1 MTVKNKTEYVQCKH
15 GFIQGGR
22 KKGVPPLQ
30 GMRLHDM
37 VIIMKLSIK
46 NHDLK
51 DQERIIIL
59 FRDCLIYKCL
69 TSVSF
74 GGGALGYPPH
84 LPPRPGFLPPKFLKL
99 IHVDVIK
106 SQIHV

>member
-1 MTVKNKTEYVQCKH
+1 
-15 GFIQGGR
+15 
-22 KKGVPPLQ
+22 
-30 GMRLHDM
+30 M

-59 FRDCLIYKCL
+59 FSNCLIHKCL

-74 GGGALGYPPH
+74 GGGALGYPLP
-84 LPPRPGFLPPKFLKL
+84 PPRPGFLPPKFLKL